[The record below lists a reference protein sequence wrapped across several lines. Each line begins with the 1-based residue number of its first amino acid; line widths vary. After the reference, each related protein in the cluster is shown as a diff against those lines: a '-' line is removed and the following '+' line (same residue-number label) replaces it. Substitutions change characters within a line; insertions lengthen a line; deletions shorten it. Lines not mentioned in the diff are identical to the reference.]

1 MGREERLEGKI
12 EKIVFHNPD
21 NLFTVA
27 RIKNDTGLLTIVG
40 NLAGVP
46 EHCPIVCFG
55 TWAEDKKFGKQ
66 FKATHYEIKVPDSLL
81 GIERYLGSGM
91 VKGIGPG
98 LAKRIVDA
106 FGHDT
111 LLVIEKSPKR
121 LTEVSGIGSSRAD
134 KISQSWNVQ
143 KDIQDV
149 MIFLRGHNVP
159 PSVATKIYKR
169 YGKESIRIISEN
181 PFRLAID
188 IWGVGFKT
196 ADQIAQNLGIKK
208 DAPERLEAGLLHV
221 LGKERSNGHCHV
233 PKDKLLEQATQ
244 LLNVEQAAIDSLLPS
259 LVDDRY
265 IKRSLLENWGECVS
279 LFKMATLEDEAA
291 KLFTS
296 LANHETNNLKTKIE
310 KVISTFE
317 KENSL
322 VLAPEQ
328 KSAVATSV
336 KSKCSVITGG
346 PGVGKTTIVKMLCEV
361 FRKNSTRLELAAP
374 TGRAAK
380 RLSETTGL
388 QASTIHRLLE
398 YQPGGVGFE
407 RNQERPL
414 DLSVLILD
422 EASMLDIEL
431 FHAVLSAMPL
441 HAKLILV
448 GDVDQL
454 PSVGP
459 GSVLF
464 DVIESESVP
473 VTKLT
478 QIFRQAAQSK
488 IVTTAHNINNGIT
501 PDLHAPKGDSP
512 TRSDFYFIERDTPAA
527 AADTIVELVKER
539 IPKKFGFDPIAD
551 IQVLSPM
558 HRGECG
564 TLTLNE
570 RLSQALI
577 PRTSIKITRGDKTY
591 RAGDKVM
598 QIKNNYENDVFNG
611 DMGVIDEIHP
621 DAGTVDIE
629 FFDEQSVRI
638 EKEELDQITHG
649 FACTV
654 HKSQG
659 SEYPVAIIPLLTQ
672 HYMMLQRNLIY
683 TAVTRG
689 KKLVV
694 IVGAKKALELAIK
707 NTSAKSRCTDL
718 SSKIRL
724 ASDVSY

>member
-1 MGREERLEGKI
+1 MESTGRLEGEI
-12 EKIVFHNPD
+12 QKIVFHNPD

-27 RIKNDTGLLTIVG
+27 RIKNDSGVLTIVG
-40 NLAGVP
+40 NLAGIP

-98 LAKRIVDA
+98 LAKRIVDS

-111 LLVIEKSPKR
+111 LLVIEKSPNR
-121 LTEVSGIGSSRAD
+121 LTEVNGIGSSRAQ

-149 MIFLRGHNVP
+149 MIFLRGHNVAP
-159 PSVATKIYKR
+159 AVATKIYKR
-169 YGKESIRIISEN
+169 YGKDSIRIISEN
-181 PFRLAID
+181 PYRLAID

-196 ADQIAQNLGIKK
+196 ADQIAQNLGVDKG
-208 DAPERLEAGLLHV
+208 APERLEAGVLHV
-221 LGKERSNGHCHV
+221 LGNERSNGHCHA
-233 PKDKLLEQATQ
+233 PKDKLLEQTSL
-244 LLNVEQAAIDSLLPS
+244 LLNVEHSSILETLPALAQA
-259 LVDDRY
+259 RY
-265 IKRSLLENWGECVS
+265 IKHSHLENWGECVS
-279 LFKMATLEDEAA
+279 LSKMAALEEEAA
-291 KLFTS
+291 KLFTTLS
-296 LANHETNNLKTKIE
+296 QYEITNLKTKIE
-310 KVISTFE
+310 KVISAFE
-317 KENSL
+317 KEHSMT
-322 VLAPEQ
+322 LAPEQ
-328 KSAVATSV
+328 KNAIATSA

-346 PGVGKTTIVKMLCEV
+346 PGVGKTTIVKMLCEI
-361 FRKNSTRLELAAP
+361 FKKNNTRMELAAP

-380 RLSETTGL
+380 RLSETTGHK
-388 QASTIHRLLE
+388 ASTIHRLLE

-407 RNQERPL
+407 RNQEKPL
-414 DLSVLILD
+414 DLSLLILD

-431 FHAVLSAMPL
+431 FHAVLAALPL

-464 DVIESESVP
+464 DIIESESVP

-478 QIFRQAAQSK
+478 QIFRQAAQSN
-488 IVTTAHNINNGIT
+488 IVTTAHNINNGLT
-501 PDLHAPKGDSP
+501 PNLNPPKGDSP
-512 TRSDFYFIERDTPAA
+512 TRSDFYFIERAHPIA
-527 AADTIVELVKER
+527 AADTIIELVKER
-539 IPKKFGFDPIAD
+539 IPKKFGYDPITD

-558 HRGECG
+558 HRGDCG
-564 TLTLNE
+564 TMALNK
-570 RLSQALI
+570 RLSQELT
-577 PRTSIKITRGDKTY
+577 PQSSITLSRGDKNY
-591 RAGDKVM
+591 RTGDKVM

-611 DMGVIDEIHP
+611 DMGVIGEIHP
-621 DAGTVDIE
+621 DAGTLDIE
-629 FFDEQSVRI
+629 FFGEQSIRI

-659 SEYPVAIIPLLTQ
+659 SEYPVVIIPLLTQ
-672 HYMMLQRNLIY
+672 HYMMLQRNLLY

-689 KKLVV
+689 KKLVI
-694 IVGAKKALELAIK
+694 IVGAKKALDLAIK
-707 NTSAKSRCTDL
+707 NTTAKLRCTDL

-724 ASDVSY
+724 GTPLN